1 MIFNLRFKSTLVLQ
15 ALLVLAVQLSAQVAS
30 AQVLEIEVD
39 TNSGVITFHNPTA
52 SGVEFDLYTITSPA
66 GSLLPGDGSW
76 HSFSDQGL
84 AVSGTWFEAGTSNQS
99 LLAELAPAGSLTIDP
114 GEIFNIGSAYN
125 TSSDSRDLEF
135 SYLPVGQTPLVLGVV
150 RYTAIPEPSTLLLGV
165 LAGTGLLMRRKR
177 AA

>member
-1 MIFNLRFKSTLVLQ
+1 MIFNLKFKSTLVLQ
-15 ALLVLAVQLSAQVAS
+15 TLLVLAALFSAQVTL

-39 TNSGVITFHNPTA
+39 TDSGVITFHNPTA

-66 GSLLPGDGSW
+66 GGLLEGDGSW

-84 AVSGTWFEAGTSNQS
+84 DGIGTWFEAGTSNQS
-99 LLAELAPAGSLTIDP
+99 LLAELAAIGSSTIDP

-165 LAGTGLLMRRKR
+165 LAGTRILMRRKQT
-177 AA
+177 A